1 MRRTIKRMLRVCCT
15 FPLSK
20 ELNVNE
26 KDQAERLTGIVRDSL
41 DREVDAGDLAR
52 QAYCSRSSFF
62 RLFQA
67 LIAESPAEMRRRF
80 LLERAAWL
88 LVRTA
93 LSVTEIAL
101 DAQYGSLEAFTR
113 AFGKAFG
120 ISPSLYRRMGPTCF
134 HLPAAN
140 GFHFCAPGSGSK
152 GNLKDMDLFDLFA
165 GNDSWH
171 TSKLL
176 DSAMKLTDEQLDRP
190 LDCAKIFP
198 WEGPDRNLRE
208 LLDRLVQTKEVW
220 TAALTGRKVALKSPP
235 ESCTPKALRARFDKA
250 DAEFTNVL
258 RDVKKRGAWGDTFVD
273 ALCEPPET
281 FTFGG
286 MFADVI
292 TFNAHRRLVAL
303 DVLRR
308 LGVTVDGF
316 GSPIEYERSVEGRKV
331 PEAVTR

>member
-1 MRRTIKRMLRVCCT
+1 MENR
-15 FPLSK
+15 
-20 ELNVNE
+20 
-26 KDQAERLTGIVRDSL
+26 DQAERLSGIVHDSL
-41 DREVDAGDLAR
+41 DQEVEARDLAR

-80 LLERAAWL
+80 LLERAAWQ

-120 ISPSLYRRMGPTCF
+120 VSPSLYRRMGATHY
-134 HLPAAN
+134 HLAAPN
-140 GFHFCAPGSGSK
+140 GFHFRAPGSSSK
-152 GNLKDMDLFDLFA
+152 GNSQDMDLFDLFA

-171 TSKLL
+171 TSRLL
-176 DSAMKLTDEQLDRP
+176 DYAQNLTDEQLDRP
-190 LDCAKIFP
+190 LDTAKIFP
-198 WEGPDRNLRE
+198 WETPDRNLRE

-258 RDVKKRGAWGDTFVD
+258 KDVKKRGAWGDTFVD

-308 LGVTVDGF
+308 LGVKIDGF
-316 GSPIEYERSVEGRKV
+316 GSPIEYERSVGARKL